1 MARKTKQGDS
11 SAYLKKLI
19 LDVSLLATLAIIF
32 FYVLISS
39 NRKDVVEL
47 FFIGISSFLLLVK
60 IFFRRIKSYIYLTL
74 FGLGHLIVLYILFV
88 VTVRQT
94 LDTPNLL
101 TILAAA
107 IVLTYSATKYSVQ
120 YLVKKIVGF

>member
-1 MARKTKQGDS
+1 MVQKPKQKDS
-11 SAYLKKLI
+11 SDRIKKLL
-19 LDVSLLATLAIIF
+19 LDTSLLITLGIL
-32 FYVLISS
+32 FYYVFVSS

-47 FFIGISSFLLLVK
+47 FFIGISSLLLLIK
-60 IFFRRIKSYIYLTL
+60 MLFRSIKSYIYLTL
-74 FGLGHLIVLYILFV
+74 FALGHLIVLYILFV

-107 IVLTYSATKYSVQ
+107 IVLTYSATKYTIR
-120 YLVKKIVGF
+120 YLVKKIIGF

>member
-1 MARKTKQGDS
+1 MANKTKQVDS
-11 SAYLKKLI
+11 SAYIKKLI
-19 LDVSLLATLAIIF
+19 LDVSLLATLTIIF

-60 IFFRRIKSYIYLTL
+60 IFLRRIKSYIYLTL
-74 FGLGHLIVLYILFV
+74 FALGHLIVLYILFV

-107 IVLTYSATKYSVQ
+107 IVLTYSATKYTVQ
-120 YLVKKIVGF
+120 YLVRKIVGF